1 SLSLSCSRMDLSAV
15 NPLVAGALLAPFGA
29 YALVQ
34 LARLAVPG
42 PHRQSRF
49 SFKDKT
55 VLITGASSGLGAAL
69 ARELYTRGAR
79 LILVARSIDKLK
91 AICESIKESGPGHE
105 PVYAYLDLAEPEKV
119 DELVKLSHD
128 GRIDCLVN
136 NAGISMR
143 GSVAETDMAVQRK
156 VMETNY
162 FGQVAVTRALLPFI
176 PDDGA
181 IVVTSSMQG
190 KMALPYRSAYG
201 ASKHAVQ
208 AFFDSL
214 RAEERF
220 GLHILVVSAGYIATE
235 LGNNALDASGRPT
248 GVTDAHASSLKPE
261 EAARQIADATERRKP
276 ELLMAPLLH
285 RFTVFLRY
293 WWPSLYFYSVWKRH
307 VMSEKKKE

>member
-1 SLSLSCSRMDLSAV
+1 MDLSSV
-15 NPLVAGALLAPFGA
+15 PVPVVAGAFLAPLGA

-34 LARLAVPG
+34 LARHAVPG
-42 PHRQSRF
+42 PHRKARF
-49 SFKDKT
+49 DFKDKT
-55 VLITGASSGLGAAL
+55 VLITGASTGLGAAL

-91 AICESIKESGPGHE
+91 ALCEEIKQSGPGHE
-105 PVYAYLDLAEPEKV
+105 PAYAYLDLAEPDKV
-119 DELVKLSHD
+119 EELVKLSHN
-128 GRIDCLVN
+128 GVIDCLVN

-143 GSVAETDMAVQRK
+143 GSVAETDMSVQRR

-162 FGQVAVTRALLPFI
+162 FGQVAVTRSLLPFI

-201 ASKHAVQ
+201 ASKHAIQ

-214 RAEERF
+214 RSEERF

-248 GVTDAHASSLKPE
+248 GVTDGNVGKGLKPE
-261 EAARQIADATERRKP
+261 EAARQIANATERREP

-285 RFTVFLRY
+285 RFSVFLRY

-307 VMSEKKKE
+307 IMQEGPPKKKE

>member
-1 SLSLSCSRMDLSAV
+1 MDLSAV
-15 NPLVAGALLAPFGA
+15 NPLIAAGALAVPIGA

-42 PHRQSRF
+42 PHRQARF
-49 SFKDKT
+49 NFKDKT
-55 VLITGASSGLGAAL
+55 VLITGASTGLGAAL

-91 AICESIKESGPGHE
+91 ALCESIKESGPGHE

-119 DELVKLSHD
+119 DELVKLSHN
-128 GRIDCLVN
+128 GKIDCLVN

-143 GSVAETDMAVQRK
+143 GSVIDTDMAVQRK

-176 PDDGA
+176 PSDGA

-248 GVTDAHASSLKPE
+248 GVTDGNVGNGLKPE
-261 EAARQIADATERRKP
+261 EAARQIANATERRKP

-307 VMSEKKKE
+307 IMQEAKEKKKE